1 MHTSFRVKEFCT
13 FLIIARAM
21 IPEHYTYSSGSFEDG
36 EFL

>member
-13 FLIIARAM
+13 FLIIPRAM
-21 IPEHYTYSSGSFEDG
+21 IPEHYTYSVRSLEDD